1 MRKIAPSF
9 VARSLGFGFAV
20 MAAATFAFAPAAH
33 AIECDG
39 MQRSFEG
46 ELQKAKGD
54 TIVVDNKKGDK
65 IKFVQPPTPDVSGE
79 KTAWEDLK
87 KGIPNIQSGPTFKC
101 LPLRLVA
108 IRLGSVNISNQ
119 RKISTSN

>member
-87 KGIPNIQSGPTFKC
+87 KGDW
-101 LPLRLVA
+101 VA
-108 IRLGSVNISNQ
+108 VCSKMLEKPRKAYKVSVMPP
-119 RKISTSN
+119 KDED